1 MGHAEGICHVYV
13 DKDADLDMALRIG
26 KIVRSVFSLFDLYFF
41 LVRDSKC
48 DYPSACN
55 AMETLLIHKDLL
67 RTPFFESLI
76 DLLRL
81 EKVRMLISFPL
92 MI

>member
-1 MGHAEGICHVYV
+1 MKSFNFIFN
-13 DKDADLDMALRIG
+13 
-26 KIVRSVFSLFDLYFF
+26 S

-55 AMETLLIHKDLL
+55 AMETLLIHKDLI

-76 DLLRL
+76 DLFRF
-81 EKVRMLISFPL
+81 EKVSEQGE
-92 MI
+92 